1 MRVVWCI
8 SAKENYCNLRKIALN
23 FRRVSLKGV
32 LLLVGVLECFGKT
45 FKSTCE
51 KVESLKSF
59 TANKLLHKWFL
70 RLPVGFFFHLFTYPL
85 IYSSLI
91 VSYIAHISCICI
103 HICKRYYF
111 PYLLFLRRKAKKKK
125 ILNFGSKIWI
135 LIWSIYL
142 ILCYHL
148 IHLFNYFLHICHLL
162 ALSFR
167 RRQSETF
174 LLLKYFYSRELEHIS
189 FQANVLLI

>member
-32 LLLVGVLECFGKT
+32 LLSVGVLECFGKT

-70 RLPVGFFFHLFTYPL
+70 RLPVRFFFHLFTYPF
-85 IYSSLI
+85 IYSSLV
-91 VSYIAHISCICI
+91 VSYIAHISCILD
-103 HICKRYYF
+103 HICR
-111 PYLLFLRRKAKKKK
+111 
-125 ILNFGSKIWI
+125 

-162 ALSFR
+162 ALFFR
-167 RRQSETF
+167 PRQSETF

>member
-91 VSYIAHISCICI
+91 VSYIAHILCICI
-103 HICKRYYF
+103 SVKGITFHIYYSWDGR
-111 PYLLFLRRKAKKKK
+111 PKKKK

-167 RRQSETF
+167 PRQSETL
-174 LLLKYFYSRELEHIS
+174 LLLKYFYSRELEHIL